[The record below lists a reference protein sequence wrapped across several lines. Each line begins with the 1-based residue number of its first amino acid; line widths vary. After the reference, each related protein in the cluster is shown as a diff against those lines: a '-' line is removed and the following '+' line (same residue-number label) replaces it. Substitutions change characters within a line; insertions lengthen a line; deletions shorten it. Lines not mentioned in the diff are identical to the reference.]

1 MQTSTQAIR
10 GRVIVT
16 IIRVRLGVCE
26 VLAGAPTLGGT
37 AKGMFLEAT
46 SYKPRSEN

>member
-1 MQTSTQAIR
+1 MQTSTQPMR

-16 IIRVRLGVCE
+16 IIRVRLGACE
-26 VLAGAPTLGGT
+26 VLAPTLGGT

-46 SYKPRSEN
+46 SYKHRSEN